1 MKYIRLFMV
10 SFVLLCFL
18 SISAMA
24 SEREAGA
31 EEISRVKNG
40 QAVAYNWEKSD
51 GHWKLLYLDAK
62 EKMWRYAK
70 DRWVQIGSR
79 FYYFLPDGNAAEGWF
94 QLDGKWYFAEYD
106 NKKGNKEDAS
116 VVLMG
121 WASIPDQKG
130 KYHSFYFMKDQNGR
144 PGGMV
149 QSSGSSF
156 EPFSIEGQEV
166 YFDNLGYADMRTVKT
181 NVQKISGKRE

>member
-24 SEREAGA
+24 SEREASA

-40 QAVAYNWEKSD
+40 QAVAYNWENTD

-62 EKMWRYAK
+62 GKMWRYAK
-70 DRWVQIGSR
+70 NRWVQIGSR
-79 FYYFLPDGNAAEGWF
+79 FYYFLSDGNAAEGWF

-116 VVLMG
+116 VVLM
-121 WASIPDQKG
+121 D
-130 KYHSFYFMKDQNGR
+130 
-144 PGGMV
+144 
-149 QSSGSSF
+149 SGS
-156 EPFSIEGQEV
+156 EGKVSQLLFYE
-166 YFDNLGYADMRTVKT
+166 RP
-181 NVQKISGKRE
+181 KRQTGRNGAEFRQQFRAIFRRGTGGLL